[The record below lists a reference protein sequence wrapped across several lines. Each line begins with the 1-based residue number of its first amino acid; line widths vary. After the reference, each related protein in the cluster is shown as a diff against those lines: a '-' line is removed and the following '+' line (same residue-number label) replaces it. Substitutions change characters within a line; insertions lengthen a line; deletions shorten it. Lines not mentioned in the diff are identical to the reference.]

1 MSTML
6 GVIGGGQLG
15 NYFVLAAQKMGYQ
28 TAVLDPD
35 PRAPAG
41 VHADRHIIAQYDDAD
56 ALRELAAICSAVTIE
71 FENPPVSSLEFL
83 AQYVPVRPSPA
94 CVAIAQN
101 RREEKQFCE
110 SIGLL
115 VAPYEVLETQADIER
130 ICSDGINPSR
140 NPFSTP
146 LLMKTMRLGYDGK
159 GQQKISDFSEIPS
172 LWNNVGNVPCVVEQ
186 MITLHAEF
194 SIILARSADGT
205 IAMFAPTHNV
215 HVDGILDV
223 STAPFTGGHGFLQRG
238 ELAAIRIAEKLDY
251 VGVLAVEFFVSD
263 DTLFVNELAP
273 RPHNSGHWTLDAAH
287 TSQFE
292 QQVRALVGSA
302 LGDPS
307 MTHSATAMVNLL
319 GDRWADGEPHFDLL
333 QNDPRTHLHLYG
345 KNEARP
351 GRKMGHVTVV
361 GDDVDGVAL
370 QAVNIRTSI
379 TRRDDSTN
387 TEV

>member
-35 PRAPAG
+35 PHAPAG
-41 VHADRHIIAQYDDAD
+41 ANADRHIIAQYDDAD

-83 AQYVPVRPSPA
+83 AQYVSVRPSPGS
-94 CVAIAQN
+94 VAIAQN
-101 RREEKQFCE
+101 RRDEKQFCE
-110 SIGLL
+110 SIGLF

-130 ICSDGINPSR
+130 ICSHGINPSP

-146 LLMKTMRLGYDGK
+146 LLMKTTRLGYDGK

-172 LWNNVGNVPCVVEQ
+172 LWDNVGNVPCVVEQ
-186 MITLHAEF
+186 MINLHAEF
-194 SIILARSADGT
+194 SIILARGTDGN

-223 STAPFTGGHGFLQRG
+223 STAPFTSDHGLLQRG

-263 DTLFVNELAP
+263 DKLFVNELAP

-287 TSQFE
+287 TSQFQ
-292 QQVRALVGSA
+292 QQVHALVGSD

-307 MTHSATAMVNLL
+307 MTHSATAMANLL
-319 GDRWADGEPHFDLL
+319 GDRWTHGEPQFDLL
-333 QNDPRTHLHLYG
+333 QKDLRTHLHLYG

-351 GRKMGHVTVV
+351 GRKMGHLTVV
-361 GDDVDGVAL
+361 GDDVNDVAI
-370 QAVNIRTSI
+370 QAVNVRNSI
-379 TRRDDSTN
+379 TRRDDSKTG
-387 TEV
+387 

>member
-35 PRAPAG
+35 PLAPARA
-41 VHADRHIIAQYDDAD
+41 HADRNIIAQYDDAD
-56 ALRELAAICSAVTIE
+56 ALREFATICSAVTIE

-83 AQYVPVRPSPA
+83 AQYVTVRPSPA

-101 RREEKQFCE
+101 RRAEKRFCE
-110 SIGLL
+110 SIGLF
-115 VAPYEVLETQADIER
+115 VAPYEVLETQEDIER
-130 ICSDGINPSR
+130 ICTHGINPSR

-146 LLMKTMRLGYDGK
+146 LLMKTTRLGYDGK

-172 LWNNVGNVPCVVEQ
+172 LWDNVGNAPCVIEQ

-194 SIILARSADGT
+194 SIILARGADGA

-223 STAPFTGGHGFLQRG
+223 STAPFTGGYEFLQRG
-238 ELAAIRIAEKLDY
+238 ELATVLIAEKMDY
-251 VGVLAVEFFVSD
+251 VGVLAVEFFLSD
-263 DTLFVNELAP
+263 DKLFVNELAP

-292 QQVRALVGSA
+292 QQVRALVGST

-307 MTHSATAMVNLL
+307 MTYSATAMANLL
-319 GDRWADGEPHFDLL
+319 GDRWAHGEPLFDLV
-333 QNDPRTHLHLYG
+333 QNNPSAHLHLYG

-351 GRKMGHVTVV
+351 GRKMGHVTIV
-361 GDDVDGVAL
+361 GDDVDDVTL
-370 QAVNIRTSI
+370 QAVDVRTAI
-379 TRRDDSTN
+379 TRCDDSKTQ
-387 TEV
+387 

>member
-35 PRAPAG
+35 PHAPAG
-41 VHADRHIIAQYDDAD
+41 VHADRHIIAQYDDTE

-71 FENPPVSSLEFL
+71 FENPPVSSLKFL
-83 AQYVPVRPSPA
+83 AQYIPVRPSPA

-130 ICSDGINPSR
+130 ISSHGINPSR

-146 LLMKTMRLGYDGK
+146 LLMKTTRLGYDGK

-172 LWNNVGNVPCVVEQ
+172 LWDNVGNVPCVVEQ

-205 IAMFAPTHNV
+205 IAVFAPTHNV
-215 HVDGILDV
+215 HVDGILDI
-223 STAPFTGGHGFLQRG
+223 STAPFTGDHGFLQRG

-292 QQVRALVGSA
+292 QQVRALVGST

-319 GDRWADGEPHFDLL
+319 GDRWAHGEPHFDLL

-361 GDDVDGVAL
+361 GDDVDDVAL
-370 QAVNIRTSI
+370 QAVNIRTAI
-379 TRRDDSTN
+379 TRRDNSNN
-387 TEV
+387 TDV

>member
-35 PRAPAG
+35 PHAPAAAN
-41 VHADRHIIAQYDDAD
+41 ADRHIIAQYDDAD

-83 AQYVPVRPSPA
+83 AQYVSVRPSPGS
-94 CVAIAQN
+94 VAIAQN
-101 RREEKQFCE
+101 RRDEKQFCE
-110 SIGLL
+110 SIGLF

-130 ICSDGINPSR
+130 ICSHGINPSQ

-146 LLMKTMRLGYDGK
+146 LLMKTTRLGYDGK
-159 GQQKISDFSEIPS
+159 GQQKISNFSEIPS
-172 LWNNVGNVPCVVEQ
+172 LWDNVGNVPCVVEQ
-186 MITLHAEF
+186 MINLHAEF
-194 SIILARSADGT
+194 SIILARGTDGT

-223 STAPFTGGHGFLQRG
+223 STAPFTSDHGLPQRG

-263 DTLFVNELAP
+263 DKLFVNELAP
-273 RPHNSGHWTLDAAH
+273 RPHNSGHWTLDAAR
-287 TSQFE
+287 TSQFQ
-292 QQVRALVGSA
+292 QQVHALVGSD

-307 MTHSATAMVNLL
+307 MTHSATAMANLL
-319 GDRWADGEPHFDLL
+319 GDRWTHGEPQFDLL
-333 QNDPRTHLHLYG
+333 QKDLRTHLHLYG

-351 GRKMGHVTVV
+351 GRKMGHLTVV
-361 GDDVDGVAL
+361 GDDVNDVAI
-370 QAVNIRTSI
+370 QAVNVRNSI
-379 TRRDDSTN
+379 TRRGDSKTG
-387 TEV
+387 

>member
-1 MSTML
+1 ML

-28 TAVLDPD
+28 AAVLDPD
-35 PRAPAG
+35 PLAPAG
-41 VHADRHIIAQYDDAD
+41 AHADRHLIAQYDDTE

-83 AQYVPVRPSPA
+83 AQYVTVRPSPRS
-94 CVAIAQN
+94 VAIAQN
-101 RREEKQFCE
+101 RHHEKQFCE
-110 SIGLL
+110 SIGLF

-130 ICSDGINPSR
+130 ICSHGINPSP

-146 LLMKTMRLGYDGK
+146 LLMKTTRLGYDGK

-172 LWNNVGNVPCVVEQ
+172 LWDNVGNVPCVVEQ

-215 HVDGILDV
+215 HIDGILDV
-223 STAPFTGGHGFLQRG
+223 STAPFVSDHGLLQRG
-238 ELAAIRIAEKLDY
+238 ELAAIRIADELNY

-292 QQVRALVGSA
+292 QQVRALVGSE
-302 LGDPS
+302 LGDP
-307 MTHSATAMVNLL
+307 
-319 GDRWADGEPHFDLL
+319 
-333 QNDPRTHLHLYG
+333 
-345 KNEARP
+345 
-351 GRKMGHVTVV
+351 
-361 GDDVDGVAL
+361 
-370 QAVNIRTSI
+370 
-379 TRRDDSTN
+379 
-387 TEV
+387 

>member
-1 MSTML
+1 ML

-28 TAVLDPD
+28 AAVLDPD
-35 PRAPAG
+35 PLAPAG
-41 VHADRHIIAQYDDAD
+41 AHADRHIIAEYDDPE
-56 ALRELAAICSAVTIE
+56 ALRELAAICNAVTIE

-83 AQYVPVRPSPA
+83 AQYVTVRPSPRS
-94 CVAIAQN
+94 VAIAQN
-101 RREEKQFCE
+101 RHHEKQFCE
-110 SIGLL
+110 SIGLF

-130 ICSDGINPSR
+130 ICSHGINPSPS
-140 NPFSTP
+140 PFSAP
-146 LLMKTMRLGYDGK
+146 LLMKTTRLGYDGK

-172 LWNNVGNVPCVVEQ
+172 LWDNVGNVPCVVEQ

-205 IAMFAPTHNV
+205 IAMFAATHNV

-223 STAPFTGGHGFLQRG
+223 STAPFMSDHGLLQRG
-238 ELAAIRIAEKLDY
+238 ELAAMRIAEELDY

-292 QQVRALVGSA
+292 QQVRALVGSE

-307 MTHSATAMVNLL
+307 MTHSATAMANLL
-319 GDRWADGEPHFDLL
+319 GDRWAHGAPQFDLL
-333 QNDPRTHLHLYG
+333 QNELGAHLHMYG

-351 GRKMGHVTVV
+351 GRKMGHITVV
-361 GDDVDGVAL
+361 GDDVNDVAIH
-370 QAVNIRTSI
+370 AVTVRNSI
-379 TRRDDSTN
+379 TRRDDSKT
-387 TEV
+387 

>member
-15 NYFVLAAQKMGYQ
+15 SYFVLAAQKMGYQ

-41 VHADRHIIAQYDDAD
+41 AHADRHIVAQYDDND
-56 ALRELAAICSAVTIE
+56 ALRELATICSAVTIE

-83 AQYVPVRPSPA
+83 AQYVSVRPSPA

-101 RREEKQFCE
+101 RRDEKQFCQ

-130 ICSDGINPSR
+130 ICTYGINTSQ

-146 LLMKTMRLGYDGK
+146 LLMKTTRLGYDGK
-159 GQQKISDFSEIPS
+159 GQQKISDFSEISS
-172 LWNNVGNVPCVVEQ
+172 LWDNVGNVPCVVEQ
-186 MITLHAEF
+186 MLTLDAEF
-194 SIILARSADGT
+194 SIILARGADGS

-215 HVDGILDV
+215 HIDGILDV
-223 STAPFTGGHGFLQRG
+223 STAPFTGDYDFRKRG
-238 ELAAIRIAEKLDY
+238 EAAAIRIAEKLDY

-263 DTLFVNELAP
+263 DMLFVNELAP

-292 QQVRALVGSA
+292 QQVHALVGSA

-307 MTHSATAMVNLL
+307 MIHSATAMANLL
-319 GDRWADGEPHFDLL
+319 GDRWADGEPQFDLV

-345 KNEARP
+345 KTEARP
-351 GRKMGHVTVV
+351 GRKMGHLTVV
-361 GDDVDGVAL
+361 GDDVDDVAI
-370 QAVNIRTSI
+370 QAVNVRSAM
-379 TRRDDSTN
+379 TRRPESSS
-387 TEV
+387 E

>member
-35 PRAPAG
+35 PLAPAG
-41 VHADRHIIAQYDDAD
+41 ANADRHIIALYDDTD
-56 ALRELAAICSAVTIE
+56 ALRELAAICHAVTIE

-83 AQYVPVRPSPA
+83 DQYIPVRPSPA

-101 RREEKQFCE
+101 RRDEKQFCE
-110 SIGLL
+110 SIGLS

-130 ICSDGINPSR
+130 ICSHGINPSR

-159 GQQKISDFSEIPS
+159 GQQGISDFSEIPS
-172 LWNNVGNVPCVVEQ
+172 LWDNVGNVPCVIEQ
-186 MITLHAEF
+186 IITLHAEF
-194 SIILARSADGT
+194 SIILTRSADGT

-223 STAPFTGGHGFLQRG
+223 STAPFTSDYGILQRG
-238 ELAAIRIAEKLDY
+238 ELAAIRIAEELDY

-263 DTLFVNELAP
+263 DKLFVNELAP

-292 QQVRALVGSA
+292 QQVRALVGSP

-307 MTHSATAMVNLL
+307 MTHSATAMANLL
-319 GDRWADGEPHFDLL
+319 GDRWAHGEPQFDLL
-333 QNDPRTHLHLYG
+333 QNDPHTHLHLYG
-345 KNEARP
+345 KNDARP

-361 GDDVDGVAL
+361 GDNVDAVAL
-370 QAVNIRTSI
+370 QAISVRNSI
-379 TRRDDSTN
+379 TRRDDSKT
-387 TEV
+387 

>member
-28 TAVLDPD
+28 AVVLDPD
-35 PRAPAG
+35 PLAPAG
-41 VHADRHIIAQYDDAD
+41 AHADRHIIAQYDDTE

-83 AQYVPVRPSPA
+83 AQYVTVRPSPRS
-94 CVAIAQN
+94 VAIAQN
-101 RREEKQFCE
+101 RHHEKQFCE
-110 SIGLL
+110 SIGLF

-130 ICSDGINPSR
+130 ICRHGINPSP

-146 LLMKTMRLGYDGK
+146 LLMKTTRLGYDGK

-172 LWNNVGNVPCVVEQ
+172 LWDNVGNVPCVVEQ
-186 MITLHAEF
+186 MIALHAEF

-223 STAPFTGGHGFLQRG
+223 STAPFVSDHGLLQRG
-238 ELAAIRIAEKLDY
+238 ELAAIRIAEELNY

-263 DTLFVNELAP
+263 DKLFVNELAP
-273 RPHNSGHWTLDAAH
+273 RPHNSGHWTLNAAH

-292 QQVRALVGSA
+292 QQVRALVGSP
-302 LGDPS
+302 LGDPA
-307 MTHSATAMVNLL
+307 MTHSATAMANLL
-319 GDRWADGEPHFDLL
+319 GDRWTHGEPQFDLL
-333 QNDPRTHLHLYG
+333 QNELSTHLHLYR

-351 GRKMGHVTVV
+351 GRKMGHITVT
-361 GDDVDGVAL
+361 GDDANDVAI
-370 QAVNIRTSI
+370 QAVNIRNSI
-379 TRRDDSTN
+379 TRLDDSKTP
-387 TEV
+387 

>member
-1 MSTML
+1 ML

-35 PRAPAG
+35 PHAPAG
-41 VHADRHIIAQYDDAD
+41 ANADRHIIAQYDDAD

-83 AQYVPVRPSPA
+83 AQYVSVRPSPGS
-94 CVAIAQN
+94 VAIAQN
-101 RREEKQFCE
+101 RRDEKQFCE
-110 SIGLL
+110 SIGLF

-130 ICSDGINPSR
+130 ICSHGINPSPS
-140 NPFSTP
+140 PFSTP
-146 LLMKTMRLGYDGK
+146 LLMKTTRLGYDGK

-172 LWNNVGNVPCVVEQ
+172 LWDNVGNVPCVVEQ

-194 SIILARSADGT
+194 SFILARSADGT

-223 STAPFTGGHGFLQRG
+223 STAPFVSDHGLLRRG
-238 ELAAIRIAEKLDY
+238 ELAAMRIAEELNY

-287 TSQFE
+287 TSQFQ
-292 QQVRALVGSA
+292 QQVHALVGSD

-307 MTHSATAMVNLL
+307 MTHSATAMANLL
-319 GDRWADGEPHFDLL
+319 GDRWTHGEPQFDLL
-333 QNDPRTHLHLYG
+333 QKDLRTHLHLYG

-351 GRKMGHVTVV
+351 GRKMGHLTVV
-361 GDDVDGVAL
+361 GDDVNDVAI
-370 QAVNIRTSI
+370 QAVNVRNSI
-379 TRRDDSTN
+379 TRRDDSKTG
-387 TEV
+387 

>member
-35 PRAPAG
+35 PLAPAG
-41 VHADRHIIAQYDDAD
+41 AHADRHIIAEYDDTE

-83 AQYVPVRPSPA
+83 AQYVTVRPSPRS
-94 CVAIAQN
+94 VAIAQN
-101 RREEKQFCE
+101 RHHEKQFCE
-110 SIGLL
+110 SIGLF

-130 ICSDGINPSR
+130 ICSHGINPSPS
-140 NPFSTP
+140 PFSTP
-146 LLMKTMRLGYDGK
+146 LLMKTTRLGYDGK
-159 GQQKISDFSEIPS
+159 GQQKIFDFSEIPS
-172 LWNNVGNVPCVVEQ
+172 LWDNVGNVPCVVEQ

-194 SIILARSADGT
+194 SFILARSADGT

-223 STAPFTGGHGFLQRG
+223 STAPFVSDHGLQQRG
-238 ELAAIRIAEKLDY
+238 ELAAIHIAEKLDY

-263 DTLFVNELAP
+263 DKLFVNELAP

-292 QQVRALVGSA
+292 QQVRALVGSE

-307 MTHSATAMVNLL
+307 MTHSATAMANLL
-319 GDRWADGEPHFDLL
+319 GDRWANGAPQFDLL
-333 QNDPRTHLHLYG
+333 QNELGTHLHLYG

-351 GRKMGHVTVV
+351 GRKMGHITVV
-361 GDDVDGVAL
+361 GDDVNNVAIH
-370 QAVNIRTSI
+370 AANVRNSV
-379 TRRDDSTN
+379 TRRDDSKN
-387 TEV
+387 R

>member
-1 MSTML
+1 ML

-35 PRAPAG
+35 PHAPAG
-41 VHADRHIIAQYDDAD
+41 ANADRHIIAQYDDAD

-83 AQYVPVRPSPA
+83 AQYVSVRPSPGS
-94 CVAIAQN
+94 VAIAQN
-101 RREEKQFCE
+101 RRDEKQFCE
-110 SIGLL
+110 SIGLF

-130 ICSDGINPSR
+130 ICSHGINPSPS
-140 NPFSTP
+140 PFSTP
-146 LLMKTMRLGYDGK
+146 LLMKTTRLGYDGK

-172 LWNNVGNVPCVVEQ
+172 LWDNVGNVPCVVEQ
-186 MITLHAEF
+186 MINLHAEF
-194 SIILARSADGT
+194 SIILARGTDGT

-223 STAPFTGGHGFLQRG
+223 STAPFTSDHGLLQRG

-263 DTLFVNELAP
+263 DKLFVNELAP

-287 TSQFE
+287 TSQFQ
-292 QQVRALVGSA
+292 QQVHALVGSD

-307 MTHSATAMVNLL
+307 MTHSATAMANLL
-319 GDRWADGEPHFDLL
+319 GDRWTHGEPQFDLL
-333 QNDPRTHLHLYG
+333 QKDLRTHLHLYG

-351 GRKMGHVTVV
+351 GRKMGHLTVV
-361 GDDVDGVAL
+361 GDDVNDVAI
-370 QAVNIRTSI
+370 QAVNVRNSI
-379 TRRDDSTN
+379 TRRDDSKTG
-387 TEV
+387 

>member
-28 TAVLDPD
+28 AAVLDPD
-35 PRAPAG
+35 PLAPAG
-41 VHADRHIIAQYDDAD
+41 AHADRHLIAQYDDTE

-83 AQYVPVRPSPA
+83 AQYVTVRPSPRS
-94 CVAIAQN
+94 VAIAQN
-101 RREEKQFCE
+101 RQHEKQFCE
-110 SIGLL
+110 SIGLF

-130 ICSDGINPSR
+130 ICSHGINPSP

-146 LLMKTMRLGYDGK
+146 LLMKTTRLGYDGK

-172 LWNNVGNVPCVVEQ
+172 LWDNVGNVPCVVEQ

-215 HVDGILDV
+215 HIDGILDV
-223 STAPFTGGHGFLQRG
+223 STAPFVSDHGLLQRG
-238 ELAAIRIAEKLDY
+238 ELAAIRIAEELNY

-292 QQVRALVGSA
+292 QQVRALVGSE

-307 MTHSATAMVNLL
+307 MTHSATAMANLL
-319 GDRWADGEPHFDLL
+319 GDRWAHGAPQFGLL
-333 QNDPRTHLHLYG
+333 QNELGNHLHLYG

-351 GRKMGHVTVV
+351 GRKMGHITVI
-361 GDDVDGVAL
+361 GDDVNDVAI
-370 QAVNIRTSI
+370 QAVNIRNSI
-379 TRRDDSTN
+379 TQRDDSKTR
-387 TEV
+387 

>member
-1 MSTML
+1 ML

-35 PRAPAG
+35 PLAPAG
-41 VHADRHIIAQYDDAD
+41 ARADRHIIAQYDDTE

-83 AQYVPVRPSPA
+83 TQYVIVRPSPRS
-94 CVAIAQN
+94 VAIAQN
-101 RREEKQFCE
+101 RHHEKQFCE
-110 SIGLL
+110 SIGLF

-130 ICSDGINPSR
+130 ICRHGINPSQ

-146 LLMKTMRLGYDGK
+146 LLMKTTRLGYDGK

-172 LWNNVGNVPCVVEQ
+172 LWDNVGNVPCVVEQ

-205 IAMFAPTHNV
+205 IALFAPTHNV

-223 STAPFTGGHGFLQRG
+223 STAPFVSDHGLLQRG
-238 ELAAIRIAEKLDY
+238 ELAAMRIAEELDY

-263 DTLFVNELAP
+263 DKLFVNELAP

-292 QQVRALVGSA
+292 QQVRALVGSE

-307 MTHSATAMVNLL
+307 MTHSATAMANLL
-319 GDRWADGEPHFDLL
+319 GDRWTHGAPQFDLL
-333 QNDPRTHLHLYG
+333 QNELGTHLHLYG
-345 KNEARP
+345 KTEARP
-351 GRKMGHVTVV
+351 GRKMGHITVI
-361 GDDVDGVAL
+361 GDDVSNVAIH
-370 QAVNIRTSI
+370 AVNVRNSV
-379 TRRDDSTN
+379 TRRDDSKTQ
-387 TEV
+387 

>member
-35 PRAPAG
+35 PLAPAG
-41 VHADRHIIAQYDDAD
+41 AHADRHLIAQYDDTE

-83 AQYVPVRPSPA
+83 AQYVTVRPSPRS
-94 CVAIAQN
+94 VAIAQN
-101 RREEKQFCE
+101 RHHEKQFCE
-110 SIGLL
+110 SIGLF

-130 ICSDGINPSR
+130 ICSHGINPSP

-146 LLMKTMRLGYDGK
+146 LLMKTTRLGYDGK

-172 LWNNVGNVPCVVEQ
+172 LWDNVGNVPCVVEQ

-215 HVDGILDV
+215 HIDGILDV
-223 STAPFTGGHGFLQRG
+223 STAPFVSDHGLLQRG
-238 ELAAIRIAEKLDY
+238 ELAAIRIAEELNY

-292 QQVRALVGSA
+292 QQVRALVGSE

-307 MTHSATAMVNLL
+307 MTHSATAMANLL
-319 GDRWADGEPHFDLL
+319 GDRWAHGAPQFGLL
-333 QNDPRTHLHLYG
+333 QNELGNHLHLYG

-351 GRKMGHVTVV
+351 GRKMGHITVI
-361 GDDVDGVAL
+361 GDDVNDVAI
-370 QAVNIRTSI
+370 QAVNIRNSI
-379 TRRDDSTN
+379 TQRDDSKTR
-387 TEV
+387 

>member
-28 TAVLDPD
+28 AAVLDPD
-35 PRAPAG
+35 PLAPAG
-41 VHADRHIIAQYDDAD
+41 AHADRHLIAQYDDTE

-83 AQYVPVRPSPA
+83 AQYVTVRPSPRS
-94 CVAIAQN
+94 VAIAQN
-101 RREEKQFCE
+101 RHHEKQFCE
-110 SIGLL
+110 SIGLF

-130 ICSDGINPSR
+130 ICSHGINPSP

-146 LLMKTMRLGYDGK
+146 LLMKTTRLGYDGK

-172 LWNNVGNVPCVVEQ
+172 LWDNVGNVPCVVEQ

-215 HVDGILDV
+215 HIDGILDV
-223 STAPFTGGHGFLQRG
+223 STAPFVSDHGLLQRG
-238 ELAAIRIAEKLDY
+238 ELAAIRIAEELNY

-292 QQVRALVGSA
+292 QQVRALVGSE

-307 MTHSATAMVNLL
+307 MTHSATAMANLL
-319 GDRWADGEPHFDLL
+319 GDRWAHGAPQFDLL
-333 QNDPRTHLHLYG
+333 QNELGNHLHLYG

-351 GRKMGHVTVV
+351 GRKMGHITVI
-361 GDDVDGVAL
+361 GDDVNDVAI
-370 QAVNIRTSI
+370 QAVNIRNSI
-379 TRRDDSTN
+379 TQRDDSKTR
-387 TEV
+387 

>member
-28 TAVLDPD
+28 AAVLDPD
-35 PRAPAG
+35 PLAPAG
-41 VHADRHIIAQYDDAD
+41 AHADRHLIAQYDDTE

-83 AQYVPVRPSPA
+83 AQYVTVRPSPRS
-94 CVAIAQN
+94 VAIAQN
-101 RREEKQFCE
+101 RHHEKQFCE
-110 SIGLL
+110 SIGLF

-130 ICSDGINPSR
+130 ICSHGINPSP

-146 LLMKTMRLGYDGK
+146 LLMKTTRLGYDGK

-172 LWNNVGNVPCVVEQ
+172 LWDNVGNVPCVVEQ

-215 HVDGILDV
+215 HIDGILDV
-223 STAPFTGGHGFLQRG
+223 STAPFVSDHGLLQRG
-238 ELAAIRIAEKLDY
+238 ELAAIRIAEELNY

-292 QQVRALVGSA
+292 QHLRAILDLP
-302 LGDPS
+302 LGDPA
-307 MTHSATAMVNLL
+307 MTAEYSVMGNIL
-319 GDRWADGEPHFDLL
+319 GGEKTDMYRPY
-333 QNDPRTHLHLYG
+333 LHLMARNPELKFHQY
-345 KNEARP
+345 KKEVRP
-351 GRKMGHVTVV
+351 GRKIGHVTAV
-361 GDDVDGVAL
+361 GSDLLQLTTDVQHA
-370 QAVNIRTSI
+370 
-379 TRRDDSTN
+379 RDYMSGAID
-387 TEV
+387 E

>member
-28 TAVLDPD
+28 AAVLDPD
-35 PRAPAG
+35 PLAPAG
-41 VHADRHIIAQYDDAD
+41 AHADRHIIAEYDDTE

-83 AQYVPVRPSPA
+83 AQYVTVRPSPRS
-94 CVAIAQN
+94 VAIAQN
-101 RREEKQFCE
+101 RHHEKQFCE
-110 SIGLL
+110 SIGLF

-130 ICSDGINPSR
+130 ICSHGINPSP

-146 LLMKTMRLGYDGK
+146 LLMKTTRLGYDGK

-172 LWNNVGNVPCVVEQ
+172 LWDNVGNVPCIVEQ
-186 MITLHAEF
+186 MITLQAEF
-194 SIILARSADGT
+194 SIILTRSADGT

-223 STAPFTGGHGFLQRG
+223 STAPFVSDHGLLHRG
-238 ELAAIRIAEKLDY
+238 ELAAIRIAEELNY

-263 DTLFVNELAP
+263 DKLFVNELAP

-292 QQVRALVGSA
+292 QQVHALVGSE

-307 MTHSATAMVNLL
+307 MTHSATAMANLL
-319 GDRWADGEPHFDLL
+319 GDRWAHGAPQFDLL
-333 QNDPRTHLHLYG
+333 QNELGTHLHLYG
-345 KNEARP
+345 KTEARP
-351 GRKMGHVTVV
+351 GRKMGHLTVV
-361 GDDVDGVAL
+361 GDDVNDVAI
-370 QAVNIRTSI
+370 QAVNIRNSI
-379 TRRDDSTN
+379 TQRDDSKTR
-387 TEV
+387 

>member
-35 PRAPAG
+35 PLAPAG
-41 VHADRHIIAQYDDAD
+41 AIADRHIIAQYDDTD
-56 ALRELAAICSAVTIE
+56 ALKELAAICSAVTIE

-83 AQYVPVRPSPA
+83 AQYIPVRPSPA

-101 RREEKQFCE
+101 RRDEKQFCE

-115 VAPYEVLETQADIER
+115 VAPYEVLETKADIER
-130 ICSDGINPSR
+130 ICSHGINPSP

-172 LWNNVGNVPCVVEQ
+172 LWDNISNVPCVIEQ

-194 SIILARSADGT
+194 SIVLARSADGT
-205 IAMFAPTHNV
+205 IATFAPTHNV

-223 STAPFTGGHGFLQRG
+223 STAPFTGDHRFLERG
-238 ELAAIRIAEKLDY
+238 ELAAIRIAEELDY

-292 QQVRALVGSA
+292 QQVRALVGSP

-307 MTHSATAMVNLL
+307 MTHPATAMANLL
-319 GDRWADGEPHFDLL
+319 GDRWAHGEPQFDLL
-333 QNDPRTHLHLYG
+333 QNDPHTHLHLYG
-345 KNEARP
+345 KNDARP
-351 GRKMGHVTVV
+351 GRKMGHVTAV
-361 GDDVDGVAL
+361 GDNVDAVAI
-370 QAVNIRTSI
+370 QAISVRTSI
-379 TRRDDSTN
+379 TRRDDSKTQ
-387 TEV
+387 

>member
-1 MSTML
+1 ML

-15 NYFVLAAQKMGYQ
+15 KYFVLAAQKMGYQ
-28 TAVLDPD
+28 AAVLDPD
-35 PRAPAG
+35 PLAPAG
-41 VHADRHIIAQYDDAD
+41 AHADRHLIARYDDTE

-83 AQYVPVRPSPA
+83 AQYVTVRPSPRS
-94 CVAIAQN
+94 VAIAQN
-101 RREEKQFCE
+101 RHHEKQFCE
-110 SIGLL
+110 SIGLF

-130 ICSDGINPSR
+130 ICSHGINPSP

-146 LLMKTMRLGYDGK
+146 LLMKTTRLGYDGK

-172 LWNNVGNVPCVVEQ
+172 LWDNVGNVPCVVEQ

-215 HVDGILDV
+215 HIDGILDV
-223 STAPFTGGHGFLQRG
+223 STAPFVSDHGLLQRG
-238 ELAAIRIAEKLDY
+238 ELAAMRIAEELDY

-263 DTLFVNELAP
+263 DKLFVNELAP

-292 QQVRALVGSA
+292 QQVRALVGSE

-307 MTHSATAMVNLL
+307 MTHSATAMANLL
-319 GDRWADGEPHFDLL
+319 GDRWTHGAPQFDLL
-333 QNDPRTHLHLYG
+333 QNELGTHLHLYG
-345 KNEARP
+345 KTEARP
-351 GRKMGHVTVV
+351 GRKMGHITVI
-361 GDDVDGVAL
+361 GDDVSNVAIH
-370 QAVNIRTSI
+370 AVNVRNSV
-379 TRRDDSTN
+379 TRRDDSKTQ
-387 TEV
+387 

>member
-15 NYFVLAAQKMGYQ
+15 SYFVLAAQKMGYQ

-41 VHADRHIIAQYDDAD
+41 AHADRHIVAQYDDND
-56 ALRELAAICSAVTIE
+56 ALRELATICSAVTIE

-83 AQYVPVRPSPA
+83 AQYVSVRPSPA

-101 RREEKQFCE
+101 RRDEKQFCE

-130 ICSDGINPSR
+130 ICTYGINTSQ

-146 LLMKTMRLGYDGK
+146 LLMKTTRLGYDGK
-159 GQQKISDFSEIPS
+159 GQQKISDFSEISS
-172 LWNNVGNVPCVVEQ
+172 LWDNVGNVPCVVEQ
-186 MITLHAEF
+186 MITLDAEF
-194 SIILARSADGT
+194 SIILARGADGS

-215 HVDGILDV
+215 HIDGILDV
-223 STAPFTGGHGFLQRG
+223 STAPFTGDYDFRKRG
-238 ELAAIRIAEKLDY
+238 EAAAIRIAEKLDY

-263 DTLFVNELAP
+263 DMLFVNELAP
-273 RPHNSGHWTLDAAH
+273 RPHNSGHWTLNAAH

-292 QQVRALVGSA
+292 QQVRALVGST

-319 GDRWADGEPHFDLL
+319 GDRWAHGEPHFDLL
-333 QNDPRTHLHLYG
+333 QNHPLAHLHLYG

-361 GDDVDGVAL
+361 GDDVDDVARH
-370 QAVNIRTSI
+370 AVSIRNSI
-379 TRRDDSTN
+379 TLRDESKTL
-387 TEV
+387 

>member
-1 MSTML
+1 ML

-28 TAVLDPD
+28 AAVLDPD
-35 PRAPAG
+35 PLAPAG
-41 VHADRHIIAQYDDAD
+41 AHADRHLIAQYDDTE

-83 AQYVPVRPSPA
+83 AQYVTVRPSPRS
-94 CVAIAQN
+94 VAIAQN
-101 RREEKQFCE
+101 RHHEKQFCE
-110 SIGLL
+110 SIGLF

-130 ICSDGINPSR
+130 ICSHGINPSP

-146 LLMKTMRLGYDGK
+146 LLMKTTRLGYDGK

-172 LWNNVGNVPCVVEQ
+172 LWDNVGNVPCVVEQ

-215 HVDGILDV
+215 HIDGILDV
-223 STAPFTGGHGFLQRG
+223 STAPFVSDHGLLQRG
-238 ELAAIRIAEKLDY
+238 ELAAIRIAEELNY

-292 QQVRALVGSA
+292 QQVRALVGSE

-307 MTHSATAMVNLL
+307 MTHSATAMANLL
-319 GDRWADGEPHFDLL
+319 GDRWAHGAPQFGLL
-333 QNDPRTHLHLYG
+333 QNELGNHLHLYG

-351 GRKMGHVTVV
+351 GRKMGHITVI
-361 GDDVDGVAL
+361 GDDVNDVAI
-370 QAVNIRTSI
+370 QAVNIRNSI
-379 TRRDDSTN
+379 TQRDDSKTR
-387 TEV
+387 

>member
-35 PRAPAG
+35 PHAPAG
-41 VHADRHIIAQYDDAD
+41 ANADRHIIAQYDDAD

-83 AQYVPVRPSPA
+83 AQYVSVRPSPGS
-94 CVAIAQN
+94 VAIAQN
-101 RREEKQFCE
+101 RRDEKQFCE
-110 SIGLL
+110 SIGLF

-130 ICSDGINPSR
+130 ICSHGINPSPS
-140 NPFSTP
+140 PFSTP
-146 LLMKTMRLGYDGK
+146 LLMKTTRLGYDGK

-172 LWNNVGNVPCVVEQ
+172 LWDNVGNVPCVVEQ
-186 MITLHAEF
+186 MINLHAEF
-194 SIILARSADGT
+194 SIILARGTDGT

-223 STAPFTGGHGFLQRG
+223 STAPFTSDHGLLQRG

-263 DTLFVNELAP
+263 DKLFVNELAP
-273 RPHNSGHWTLDAAH
+273 RPHNSGHWTLDAAR
-287 TSQFE
+287 TSQFQ
-292 QQVRALVGSA
+292 QQVHALVGSD

-307 MTHSATAMVNLL
+307 MTHSAAAMANLL
-319 GDRWADGEPHFDLL
+319 GDRWTHGEPQFDLL
-333 QNDPRTHLHLYG
+333 QKDLRTHLHLYG

-351 GRKMGHVTVV
+351 GRKMGHLTVV
-361 GDDVDGVAL
+361 GDDVNDVAI
-370 QAVNIRTSI
+370 QAVNIRNSI
-379 TRRDDSTN
+379 TRRDDSKTG
-387 TEV
+387 

>member
-28 TAVLDPD
+28 AAVLDPD
-35 PRAPAG
+35 PLAPAG
-41 VHADRHIIAQYDDAD
+41 AHADRHLIAQYDDTE
-56 ALRELAAICSAVTIE
+56 ALRELAAICNAVTIE

-83 AQYVPVRPSPA
+83 AQYVTVRPSPRS
-94 CVAIAQN
+94 VAIAQN
-101 RREEKQFCE
+101 RHHEKQFCE
-110 SIGLL
+110 SIGLF

-130 ICSDGINPSR
+130 ICSHGINPSP

-146 LLMKTMRLGYDGK
+146 LLMKTTRLGYDGK

-172 LWNNVGNVPCVVEQ
+172 LWDNVGNVPCVVEQ

-215 HVDGILDV
+215 HIDGILDV
-223 STAPFTGGHGFLQRG
+223 STAPFVSDHGLLQRG
-238 ELAAIRIAEKLDY
+238 ELAAIRIAEELNY

-292 QQVRALVGSA
+292 QQVRALVGSE

-307 MTHSATAMVNLL
+307 MTHSATAMANLL
-319 GDRWADGEPHFDLL
+319 GDRWAHGAPQFGLL
-333 QNDPRTHLHLYG
+333 QNELGNHLHLYG

-351 GRKMGHVTVV
+351 GRKMGHITVI
-361 GDDVDGVAL
+361 GDDVNDVAI
-370 QAVNIRTSI
+370 QVVNIRNSI
-379 TRRDDSTN
+379 TQRDDSKTR
-387 TEV
+387 

>member
-28 TAVLDPD
+28 AAVLDPD
-35 PRAPAG
+35 PLAPAG
-41 VHADRHIIAQYDDAD
+41 AHADRHLIAQYDDTE

-83 AQYVPVRPSPA
+83 AQYVTVRPSPRS
-94 CVAIAQN
+94 VAIAQN
-101 RREEKQFCE
+101 RHHEKQFCE
-110 SIGLL
+110 SIGLF

-130 ICSDGINPSR
+130 ICSHGINPSP

-146 LLMKTMRLGYDGK
+146 LLMKTTRLGYDGK

-172 LWNNVGNVPCVVEQ
+172 LWDNVGNVPCVVEQ

-223 STAPFTGGHGFLQRG
+223 STAPFVSDHGLLQRG
-238 ELAAIRIAEKLDY
+238 ELAAIRIAEELNY

-263 DTLFVNELAP
+263 DKLFVNELAP

-292 QQVRALVGSA
+292 QQVRALVGSE

-307 MTHSATAMVNLL
+307 MTHSATAMANLL
-319 GDRWADGEPHFDLL
+319 GDRWAHGAPQFDLL
-333 QNDPRTHLHLYG
+333 QNELGTHLHMYG
-345 KNEARP
+345 KTEARP
-351 GRKMGHVTVV
+351 GRKMGHITVI
-361 GDDVDGVAL
+361 GDDVSNVAIH
-370 QAVNIRTSI
+370 AVNVRNSV
-379 TRRDDSTN
+379 TRRDDSKTQ
-387 TEV
+387 